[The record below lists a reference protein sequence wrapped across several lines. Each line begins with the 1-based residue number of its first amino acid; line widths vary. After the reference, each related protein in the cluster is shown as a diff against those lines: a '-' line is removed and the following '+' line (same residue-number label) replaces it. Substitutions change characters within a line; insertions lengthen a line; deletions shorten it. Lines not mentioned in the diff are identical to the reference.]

1 MFCYLFV
8 KQNNYSQLSVIHI
21 CMVINYKPMTQKKK
35 KKLSKSINSLISK
48 SKIYLI

>member
-35 KKLSKSINSLISK
+35 RKNYQGQLIH
-48 SKIYLI
+48 